1 MSVCYRNAYACVGNL
16 VFLIAYSSEDDSN
29 GDSSVGTD
37 LDSQDQSSSQ
47 DEAESELKLMQDL
60 SPQNASVQG
69 GDEVVDNDDVEED
82 AVIVD
87 VFLVDE
93 GDPVIVKRSMKLKQ
107 RLKQSKQHLASSCQV
122 FLSLIK

>member
-1 MSVCYRNAYACVGNL
+1 
-16 VFLIAYSSEDDSN
+16 
-29 GDSSVGTD
+29 
-37 LDSQDQSSSQ
+37 
-47 DEAESELKLMQDL
+47 MQDP

-69 GDEVVDNDDVEED
+69 DDEVVDKDEVEED

-107 RLKQSKQHLASSCQV
+107 TLKQSKQHLASSCQV

>member
-1 MSVCYRNAYACVGNL
+1 MLQEYACVGD
-16 VFLIAYSSEDDSN
+16 LIFFIPYSNEDDNN
-29 GDSSVGTD
+29 GDSLVGTD

-47 DEAESELKLMQDL
+47 DEAESELKLMQDP

-69 GDEVVDNDDVEED
+69 DDEVVDKDEVEED

-107 RLKQSKQHLASSCQV
+107 TLKQSKQHLASSCQV